1 MVKEMYPHIAI
12 TNLIIQREVNLTLTR
27 DEC

>member
-1 MVKEMYPHIAI
+1 MVEEMYPNIVI

-27 DEC
+27 DEY